1 MFSFLSSSA
10 NGPVDAAFFMNMP
23 TDISNI
29 AQIKALPNY
38 PSSPTFTT
46 QLDNFDSP
54 HDIGSYYGLRMWT
67 YFKAPETGEYRFSV
81 SCDDFCS
88 LLLRTY
94 ISLSLAQ
101 SGIVLSSIYH
111 FGPLYSNLGD
121 FVRQS
126 LAWHLPSR

>member
-54 HDIGSYYGLRMWT
+54 RDIGSYYGLRMWT
-67 YFKAPETGEYRFSV
+67 YFKAPETGKYRFSV

-88 LLLRTY
+88 LFLGENVESTEE
-94 ISLSLAQ
+94 
-101 SGIVLSSIYH
+101 IVTFTSWV
-111 FGPLYSNLGD
+111 PLYVWDRYKKLISFTLLV
-121 FVRQS
+121 F
-126 LAWHLPSR
+126 LELMFML